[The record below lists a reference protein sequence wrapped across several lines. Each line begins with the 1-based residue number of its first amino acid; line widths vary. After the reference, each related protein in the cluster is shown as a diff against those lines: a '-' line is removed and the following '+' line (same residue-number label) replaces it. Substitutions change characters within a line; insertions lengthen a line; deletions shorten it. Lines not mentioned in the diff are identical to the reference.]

1 VNRLKVGLKSI
12 LWSGLAL
19 VLLVSVALPGINL
32 LAVPVVMVPFVL
44 LYTSLTR
51 QQFALHTLMVLLVA
65 FFIHGPVSL
74 IFGFF
79 FLVPALIMGHLYRRR
94 AAARTVVTA
103 GVLAVL
109 GQFLLEMVLFNALLS
124 ISITGEMGNI
134 IREQLAMLHAQ
145 GLLPPSWTTEV
156 TEAFVRSV
164 IQSIPWV
171 LIAASFM
178 IVIITHGLTRKL
190 LSREGIEVPGFKPA
204 KDWMLPKAFV
214 LYYLI
219 ALIAD
224 LFVDS
229 TVDSFMNTV
238 LVNLIPLLRL
248 VFTIQAIGLFFYIAD
263 QKRWSK
269 AVPVLLAIPLF
280 LFPPLSLIGV
290 LDVAFPIRKSFT
302 KS

>member
-1 VNRLKVGLKSI
+1 MNRLKVGLKSI
-12 LWSGLAL
+12 LWSVLAL
-19 VLLVSVALPGINL
+19 VLLVSVSLPGINL
-32 LAVPVVMVPFVL
+32 LAVPVVMVPYVL
-44 LYTSLTR
+44 LYTTLTR
-51 QQFALHTLMVLLVA
+51 QQFALHVLVVLLVA
-65 FFIHGPVSL
+65 FLIMGPVSL
-74 IFGFF
+74 ILGFF
-79 FLVPALIMGHLYRRR
+79 FLVPALIMGHLYRKR

-109 GQFLLEMVLFNALLS
+109 GQFLLEMVLFSAILD

-134 IREQLAMLHAQ
+134 IRNQVAMLEAQ
-145 GLLPPSWTTEV
+145 GLMPPSWTTEV
-156 TEAFVRSV
+156 TESFIRAV

-171 LIAASFM
+171 LIAVSFTVV
-178 IVIITHGLTRKL
+178 IVTHGLTRRL
-190 LSREGIEVPGFKPA
+190 LAREGIEVPGFKPA
-204 KDWMLPKAFV
+204 KEWMLPKSFV

-229 TVDSFMNTV
+229 SVDSFMNTV

>member
-1 VNRLKVGLKSI
+1 MKVGLKSI
-12 LWSGLAL
+12 LWSVLAL

-32 LAVPVVMVPFVL
+32 LAVPVVMVPLVL
-44 LYTSLTR
+44 LYTTLTR
-51 QQFALHTLMVLLVA
+51 QQFAIHMLLVLLLA
-65 FFIHGPVSL
+65 FLINGPVSL
-74 IFGFF
+74 ILGFF
-79 FLVPALIMGHLYRRR
+79 FLVPAIIMGHLYRRR
-94 AAARTVVTA
+94 SVARTVVTA

-109 GQFLLEMVLFNALLS
+109 GQFLLEMVLFSAIFG

-134 IREQLAMLHAQ
+134 IRDQVAMLQAQ
-145 GLLPPSWTTEV
+145 GLMPPSWTTEV
-156 TEAFVRSV
+156 TESFVRTV
-164 IQSIPWV
+164 VQSIPWV
-171 LIAASFM
+171 LIAVSFTLV
-178 IVIITHGLTRKL
+178 IVTHGLTRKL
-190 LSREGIEVPGFKPA
+190 LARESIEVPGFKPA
-204 KDWMLPKAFV
+204 KEWMLPKSFV
-214 LYYLI
+214 MYYLI

-229 TVDSFMNTV
+229 TGDSFMNTV

-248 VFTIQAIGLFFYIAD
+248 VFTIQAIGLFFFIAD

-269 AVPVLLAIPLF
+269 AIPVLLAIPVF